1 MKTVF
6 LIQCFHS
13 FASGIL
19 GVVIPLIMKERNID
33 IVLIGFVF
41 ASMPLIMQLG
51 RMLFAT
57 LSDFFGRKPFFMAN
71 GFLGAASSLIYYFAR
86 TPMEFLFGKVTEGTK
101 EGAIWAVNRA
111 YILERN
117 HENWRLLVNLRTVVY
132 VAFAVGSLA
141 AGFLAVLL
149 LYEGT
154 MILCAILGVL
164 GLLLSFTLIDE
175 KKGDF
180 TVKQALRFLDF
191 RRKGRTFKIFL
202 FLFFTMGLAFGF
214 RSGYVIPYFLST
226 FGFSQEDVGLVFGAM
241 ILMAGLSSYIFSRC
255 HDVKSLILLSGII
268 YSTLL
273 IFIGFSPPILAAAL
287 VIAVG
292 FAEGMNSV
300 GQEGI
305 LSKIC
310 EKESYGTDIGL
321 LMMGLHVG
329 ESASLALSGLL
340 IASWGFAV
348 SFILASTI
356 YAVFYIGAFKLYGE
370 K

>member
-1 MKTVF
+1 M
-6 LIQCFHS
+6 
-13 FASGIL
+13 
-19 GVVIPLIMKERNID
+19 
-33 IVLIGFVF
+33 
-41 ASMPLIMQLG
+41 
-51 RMLFAT
+51 
-57 LSDFFGRKPFFMAN
+57 
-71 GFLGAASSLIYYFAR
+71 
-86 TPMEFLFGKVTEGTK
+86 
-101 EGAIWAVNRA
+101 
-111 YILERN
+111 
-117 HENWRLLVNLRTVVY
+117 
-132 VAFAVGSLA
+132 
-141 AGFLAVLL
+141 
-149 LYEGT
+149 
-154 MILCAILGVL
+154 
-164 GLLLSFTLIDE
+164 
-175 KKGDF
+175 
-180 TVKQALRFLDF
+180 
-191 RRKGRTFKIFL
+191 
-202 FLFFTMGLAFGF
+202 
-214 RSGYVIPYFLST
+214 
-226 FGFSQEDVGLVFGAM
+226 
-241 ILMAGLSSYIFSRC
+241 
-255 HDVKSLILLSGII
+255 KSLILLSGII